1 MAKTLVLSDSLVIH
15 DGDLVRVSTQ
25 NLYLEYNPNNKN
37 DDVKVYL
44 KGLNKNSGFQ
54 KFIVKILDSGKV
66 KLYQNTQYHT
76 SAGKWISVLDTMDG
90 GGTKTVN
97 GHKVGIRYLDAHLSP
112 NTSETG
118 RDQELSFI
126 PHGGNDVTIMTA
138 SNAHLMRYSNRVVA
152 GDSTA
157 GGGQKYDDLKFE
169 IHPINESKPILVQ
182 DRLTFNQ
189 Y

>member
-15 DGDLVRVSTQ
+15 DGDMVRVSTQ

-76 SAGKWISVLDTMDG
+76 SAGKWISVLDTM
-90 GGTKTVN
+90 
-97 GHKVGIRYLDAHLSP
+97 A
-112 NTSETG
+112 G
-118 RDQELSFI
+118 REHTLLSFSAI
-126 PHGGNDVTIMTA
+126 RIRDKNL
-138 SNAHLMRYSNRVVA
+138 SRFSLN
-152 GDSTA
+152 
-157 GGGQKYDDLKFE
+157 
-169 IHPINESKPILVQ
+169 
-182 DRLTFNQ
+182 
-189 Y
+189 